1 MHPLRKCEEPPV
13 AEDVWKDKG
22 GEYFKNSQYAE
33 DFSLE
38 EVLRND
44 GFVYWIPNYVIK
56 SPRECKSIV
65 INPKDL
71 KFRVILIHKDKEDLR
86 GTNVLKYIEWGEEK
100 PREFHKRPTCAS
112 RKRWYD
118 LGKWTFATYFWTEFF
133 FERCMTFH
141 NLSHIF
147 ESDKHY
153 GIIPKVEVANEQLL
167 GAYLNSSLIPL
178 FRLISGFQSLGEGVL
193 KMPVYEVAK
202 LPVINPELVSNRDEI
217 EEEFKKLENREIET
231 LYDEIGANTPEEVS
245 LDKVKPDR
253 RELDEIVMGEILGLT
268 EEEQLE
274 VYRAVVDL
282 MRSRYERARSV
293 KRRVRKGDVA
303 VEEIAADV
311 LREFG
316 GELRFPEG
324 YIEGEECEEIYI
336 PEEEREPSLESSLEG
351 IFVNFRTLKLRCETR
366 EEAKYIEI
374 AVKSGRRRIKIPK
387 DKDAVRRAVQSYL
400 KTREAVRKKIAE
412 YVGNRRSL
420 IERIENLVWKNVL
433 RSALS
438 GEA

>member
-1 MHPLRKCEEPPV
+1 
-13 AEDVWKDKG
+13 
-22 GEYFKNSQYAE
+22 
-33 DFSLE
+33 
-38 EVLRND
+38 
-44 GFVYWIPNYVIK
+44 
-56 SPRECKSIV
+56 
-65 INPKDL
+65 
-71 KFRVILIHKDKEDLR
+71 
-86 GTNVLKYIEWGEEK
+86 
-100 PREFHKRPTCAS
+100 
-112 RKRWYD
+112 
-118 LGKWTFATYFWTEFF
+118 
-133 FERCMTFH
+133 
-141 NLSHIF
+141 
-147 ESDKHY
+147 
-153 GIIPKVEVANEQLL
+153 
-167 GAYLNSSLIPL
+167 
-178 FRLISGFQSLGEGVL
+178 
-193 KMPVYEVAK
+193 
-202 LPVINPELVSNRDEI
+202 
-217 EEEFKKLENREIET
+217 
-231 LYDEIGANTPEEVS
+231 
-245 LDKVKPDR
+245 
-253 RELDEIVMGEILGLT
+253 MGEILGLS

-282 MRSRYERARSV
+282 VRSRLEKARSV
-293 KRRVRKGDVA
+293 ERRGRKGDVA

-336 PEEEREPSLESSLEG
+336 PEEEGEPSLESSLEG

-420 IERIENLVWKNVL
+420 IERIENLVWKNAL

>member
-1 MHPLRKCEEPPV
+1 MFPEREREKFIVFLN
-13 AEDVWKDKG
+13 KDG
-22 GEYFKNSQYAE
+22 ICLNKN
-33 DFSLE
+33 L
-38 EVLRND
+38 
-44 GFVYWIPNYVIK
+44 
-56 SPRECKSIV
+56 
-65 INPKDL
+65 
-71 KFRVILIHKDKEDLR
+71 
-86 GTNVLKYIEWGEEK
+86 
-100 PREFHKRPTCAS
+100 
-112 RKRWYD
+112 
-118 LGKWTFATYFWTEFF
+118 
-133 FERCMTFH
+133 
-141 NLSHIF
+141 
-147 ESDKHY
+147 Y
-153 GIIPKVEVANEQLL
+153 GIFSNQVKPKILCAF
-167 GAYLNSSLIPL
+167 LNSSITAMNAELIGRLPGGGGGPL
-178 FRLISGFQSLGEGVL
+178 DLDVQ
-193 KMPVYEVAK
+193 MVAL
-202 LPVINPELVSNRDEI
+202 LPVIAFSKFPKLQAS
-217 EEEFKKLENREIET
+217 KKLEKAFDRLSQRPI
-231 LYDEIGANTPEEVS
+231 DSIFKEIGANTPEEVS
-245 LDKVKPDR
+245 LDKVKSDR
-253 RELDEIVMGEILGLT
+253 RELDRIVMGEILGLS

-282 MRSRYERARSV
+282 VRSRLEKARSV
-293 KRRVRKGDVA
+293 ERRVRRGDVA

-336 PEEEREPSLESSLEG
+336 PKEEGEPSLESSLEG
-351 IFVNFRTLKLRCETR
+351 IFVRFRTLKLRCETR

-420 IERIENLVWKNVL
+420 IEKIENLVWKNVL